1 MNVMASLSKGLRK
14 QTRYDLNKC
23 SNLYVLL
30 NLHKEKVVGEDGIVH
45 ILGCKVC
52 PKFDGKD
59 KTLVPK
65 LNWLT
70 KHVGKR
76 KATIDMPRVQ

>member
-1 MNVMASLSKGLRK
+1 VASL
-14 QTRYDLNKC
+14 
-23 SNLYVLL
+23 
-30 NLHKEKVVGEDGIVH
+30 HKKKVVGEDDIIHV
-45 ILGCKVC
+45 LGCKVC
-52 PKFDGKD
+52 LKFDWKD